1 VIEGSLHSFYCNDGM
16 LLTCLSCLLYFCIFL
31 GHSHNHHKSDDMACD
46 KGECGGDHDDGHG
59 HDHHEHKHEHAVRS
73 IISRILCP
81 S

>member
-1 VIEGSLHSFYCNDGM
+1 
-16 LLTCLSCLLYFCIFL
+16 
-31 GHSHNHHKSDDMACD
+31 MACD